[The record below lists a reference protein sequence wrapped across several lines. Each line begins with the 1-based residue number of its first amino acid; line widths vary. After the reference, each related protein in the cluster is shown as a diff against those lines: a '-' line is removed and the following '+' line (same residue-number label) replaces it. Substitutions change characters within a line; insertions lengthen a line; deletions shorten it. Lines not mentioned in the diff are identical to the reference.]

1 MSLLWR
7 GTYFTL
13 GYVED
18 GLIPFELGNTRAKRK
33 AMKHKIMLFFHFFFK
48 KGKHWEKRLFRHYF
62 VACFGYVFLASSLSN
77 QFAYDYENKH
87 EKTAQVW
94 NILN

>member
-33 AMKHKIMLFFHFFFK
+33 GNETQNNALFFTFF
-48 KGKHWEKRLFRHYF
+48 
-62 VACFGYVFLASSLSN
+62 
-77 QFAYDYENKH
+77 
-87 EKTAQVW
+87 
-94 NILN
+94 

>member
-1 MSLLWR
+1 LEIQEQR
-7 GTYFTL
+7 
-13 GYVED
+13 E
-18 GLIPFELGNTRAKRK
+18 K
-33 AMKHKIMLFFHFFFK
+33 AMKHKTMLFFSLFFK

-77 QFAYDYENKH
+77 QFVYDYESKY

-94 NILN
+94 KILN

>member
-13 GYVED
+13 GC
-18 GLIPFELGNTRAKRK
+18 GRQNNA
-33 AMKHKIMLFFHFFFK
+33 LFFTFFFFL

-62 VACFGYVFLASSLSN
+62 VACFGQVFLASSISN
-77 QFAYDYENKH
+77 QFVYDYENKH

-94 NILN
+94 KMLN